1 MQSTP
6 IGRALRALA
15 DGQNVSETLSGEG
28 LLPLSD
34 AELIEV
40 MYEVQAGSYT
50 HACQRP
56 DPRRDAF
63 IAEIA
68 HIVGDVVDPDSSLL
82 DVGTGESTSLIPVL
96 EATGH
101 RGAVRAVDI
110 SWSRLTWAQENAA
123 EVGRGIDFAV
133 ADIARIP
140 LPDDSV
146 DFVLSTHALEP
157 NGGREAA
164 LLTELARVARRGMV
178 LIEPDWDN
186 ASAEQRERMNRLGY
200 IESIPRAARDAGLTE
215 PRVIPFRHSLNPLN
229 SSAAFVFVNL
239 QQAPSR
245 PHPSGAWVD
254 PVEHESLSPFGGGLR
269 TGSGRWFP
277 CLAGIPFLRPSDAL
291 LAAKPAPQVESRLAP
306 DSES

>member
-50 HACQRP
+50 HACKRR

-68 HIVGDVVDPDSSLL
+68 HIVGDVIDTESSLL

-101 RGAVRAVDI
+101 RGIVRAVDI

-157 NGGREAA
+157 NGGREMA

-186 ASAEQRERMNRLGY
+186 SSAKQRDRMHRLGY
-200 IESIPRAARDAGLTE
+200 IESIPQAARHAGLTK
-215 PRVIPFRHSLNPLN
+215 PTVIPFRHSLNPLN
-229 SSAAFVFVNL
+229 SSAAFIFTG
-239 QQAPSR
+239 QSR
-245 PHPSGAWVD
+245 PSQPLHCGLWVD
-254 PVEHESLSPFGGGLR
+254 PIEHEPLSPFGGGLR

-277 CLAGIPFLRPSDAL
+277 CLADIPFLRPSDAL
-291 LAAKPAPQVESRLAP
+291 LAAKPAPSVEPRYSP
-306 DSES
+306 DPEA